1 LCRQSLRNAVCS
13 SRSETTDLVPLELE
27 SPDIDIQVL
36 IKTPFGAV
44 GAHSWGA
51 TPAPKGDITHGILS
65 AEHAFG
71 FAYKARPMTEIIARV
86 EASQHLAL
94 YRQGGAV

>member
-1 LCRQSLRNAVCS
+1 MCRQSLRNTVRS
-13 SRSETTDLVPLELE
+13 LRSETTDLVLLELE

-51 TPAPKGDITHGILS
+51 TPAQ
-65 AEHAFG
+65 
-71 FAYKARPMTEIIARV
+71 RV
-86 EASQHLAL
+86 TSHT
-94 YRQGGAV
+94 GS

>member
-1 LCRQSLRNAVCS
+1 LCRQSLRNTVRLL
-13 SRSETTDLVPLELE
+13 RSETTDLVLLELE

-51 TPAPKGDITHGILS
+51 TPA
-65 AEHAFG
+65 
-71 FAYKARPMTEIIARV
+71 
-86 EASQHLAL
+86 
-94 YRQGGAV
+94 

>member
-1 LCRQSLRNAVCS
+1 LGRNAC
-13 SRSETTDLVPLELE
+13 
-27 SPDIDIQVL
+27 
-36 IKTPFGAV
+36 
-44 GAHSWGA
+44 A
-51 TPAPKGDITHGILS
+51 TGDITHGILS

>member
-1 LCRQSLRNAVCS
+1 MGRNAC
-13 SRSETTDLVPLELE
+13 
-27 SPDIDIQVL
+27 
-36 IKTPFGAV
+36 
-44 GAHSWGA
+44 A
-51 TPAPKGDITHGILS
+51 TGDITHGILS